1 MYIVLEETLLINATI
16 SIEENHRS
24 TRNDTL
30 KIIAMITMLI
40 DHIGV
45 LFFPGITLF
54 RTIGRIAFPIFAY
67 QIALGYTYTHDRYE
81 YGRRLLIFAF
91 ISQIP
96 YVFLNPTMTFT
107 PTRLNVVFLFTYSLI
122 VLTSYDYTRNLIN
135 LFKRQI
141 SFKYFVLVLCSFLG
155 TVCLIALPMVLEISF
170 PAFRFSYS
178 SYGLIMILLF
188 YRYNREFVK
197 LISTYIILSISF
209 AYINGGIYLLRG
221 LDNPIIRLQSF
232 ITTLLFKYESIWNN
246 ITFWKDGFMRL
257 DGYFFQSR
265 SIVSVLMIP
274 LFERFHFPIRLNK
287 YIGYSFYPLHISLLL
302 VIRLM
307 IKYI

>member
-1 MYIVLEETLLINATI
+1 
-16 SIEENHRS
+16 
-24 TRNDTL
+24 
-30 KIIAMITMLI
+30 MLV

-67 QIALGYTYTHDRYE
+67 QIALGYTYTHDRNK
-81 YGRRLLIFAF
+81 YGKRLLIFAF

-107 PTRLNVVFLFTYSLI
+107 PTRLNVIFLFTYSLL
-122 VLTSYDYTRNLIN
+122 VLASYEHTCNFLN
-135 LFKRQI
+135 LFKRQKGFTHFI
-141 SFKYFVLVLCSFLG
+141 FLVSSFLG
-155 TVCLIALPMVLEISF
+155 TFCLIALPMVLEISF
-170 PAFRFSYS
+170 PVFRFSYS

-188 YRYNREFVK
+188 YRYNREFFK
-197 LISTYIILSISF
+197 LLSSYIILSISF

-232 ITTLLFKYESIWNN
+232 ITTLLFKYESIWYN

-265 SIVSVLMIP
+265 SIISVLMIQ

-287 YIGYSFYPLHISLLL
+287 YIGYSFYPLHIALLL
-302 VIRLM
+302 IIRLM